1 MGSLVAVK
9 HGTGA
14 TLPQGHPLR
23 AALGLDVE
31 REIWGWHISR
41 SRGAPPS
48 DRTGRGM
55 CVVVCIEMLNLEPQA
70 CLLPG
75 S

>member
-1 MGSLVAVK
+1 MGFLVAVK

-31 REIWGWHISR
+31 REIWEWHISR
-41 SRGAPPS
+41 SPP
-48 DRTGRGM
+48 RAAGWPFRVPAVLVRELGHT
-55 CVVVCIEMLNLEPQA
+55 VYA
-70 CLLPG
+70 AY
-75 S
+75 